1 MTMKLGQYPTDLM
14 MVLLIYEAGS
24 DQLVGILEGVTNVSL
39 EDDNIFG
46 WA

>member
-1 MTMKLGQYPTDLM
+1 
-14 MVLLIYEAGS
+14 GS